1 MFSLLSFCLDNIPR
15 GYESTH
21 LLESLDNGA
30 SGALEIEVVSSRF
43 INNIMFVVAFSK
55 HFNIDIKVVIFNA
68 RQYHY
73 AIYKPKLTLFIAGRV
88 DVKPQ
93 GIEIV
98 NPKVITNV
106 GEVLPK
112 FKKGVKKTSIYTHI
126 TMESLLSLN
135 LPKTYLE
142 SLIDIFFP
150 SLEFYK
156 LYRKYN
162 SLPPTHI
169 KALKFCEILLYMY
182 RLRRKRVE
190 FDSKFQCSGEYL
202 ESFINSL
209 PFKLTDDQLN
219 AIDDIRKDLAGE
231 SAARRI
237 VMGDVGCGKTM
248 VILSSVMIAYPYR
261 SILMLPTT
269 ILARQI
275 YNEAL
280 KFLPSFVRVACVL
293 SSGILGD
300 IENADFLIGTQAL
313 LFLKTDFSRFALVMT
328 DEQHRFGTNAR
339 KELEK
344 MAQDEGGELSESTFS
359 SSLAENLSFFD
370 ENLFSFLDTLDFCES
385 VSTMEDLLDFES
397 PAMLGKNGDLESAM
411 FRSKT
416 EISFELQKEVMLSDS
431 ETSLQNLDSKDSSPL
446 AQNDELFRNDNSLVM
461 LSDSE
466 TSIKSKQD
474 SKDSSLSLRMTNL
487 ESQNDSTHHNDSN
500 PVMLSVSEISHG
512 SKTSHKSEITLD
524 SKQNTES
531 TKAQK
536 SKKNPTSP
544 DCKKQDS
551 KAQHSTKKPHNIQLS
566 ATPIPRTMA
575 MIESNFINFSF
586 IKQMPFHKDIT
597 SIVINDYDFPALL
610 EHIKSE
616 ISQGNQVA
624 IIYPLIEESKD
635 GRDNRIKYASLEQ
648 ARAYWESRF
657 ESVFVTHGR
666 DKAKEEVLAS
676 FANSSGA
683 ILLSTTMIEVGI
695 SIPNL
700 TTIVIS
706 GAERLGFATLHQLR
720 GRVSRNGLK
729 GYCYLYTK
737 MRDSKRL
744 SDFCATSSGFDIAEL
759 DLRYRNSGDLLDGR
773 VQSGN
778 SFNFFNL
785 LDDEDI
791 LKEARG
797 FLDKTHI

>member
-1 MFSLLSFCLDNIPR
+1 
-15 GYESTH
+15 
-21 LLESLDNGA
+21 
-30 SGALEIEVVSSRF
+30 
-43 INNIMFVVAFSK
+43 
-55 HFNIDIKVVIFNA
+55 
-68 RQYHY
+68 
-73 AIYKPKLTLFIAGRV
+73 
-88 DVKPQ
+88 
-93 GIEIV
+93 
-98 NPKVITNV
+98 
-106 GEVLPK
+106 
-112 FKKGVKKTSIYTHI
+112 
-126 TMESLLSLN
+126 MESLLSLN

-182 RLRRKRVE
+182 RLRRKRVG

-431 ETSLQNLDSKDSSPL
+431 ETS
-446 AQNDELFRNDNSLVM
+446 
-461 LSDSE
+461 
-466 TSIKSKQD
+466 IKSKQD
-474 SKDSSLSLRMTNL
+474 SKDSSLSLRITNL

-635 GRDNRIKYASLEQ
+635 GRD
-648 ARAYWESRF
+648 
-657 ESVFVTHGR
+657 
-666 DKAKEEVLAS
+666 KAKEEVLAS